1 MCIFVNMT
9 AVNLDAYQVLNEP
22 GQPMPMTQTSFDALV
37 LRFRKQFLAA
47 TNYSASLAAHRRPA
61 EYREEQ
67 RREVADYL
75 QVIQRR
81 PEMQDIDVAKKSSGH
96 VPTAVKTIW
105 IANKELR
112 SCFAALEIYC
122 TQRDVPVHRIGVHL
136 AEYKA
141 YDRLFRLL
149 GRAPQ
154 VNPAS
159 LVMLSA
165 KKPGLVSH
173 KSLIGFSSRYYEP
186 FQVLRNM
193 LDADGYLETHYNE
206 DKQSSSFRYLYGS
219 YQNNLEPVSL
229 SRQIT
234 TRAIAYLRDNLFR
247 PDEIKLL
254 IQELLPV
261 AQLFGERAI
270 NAMEGWADRAL
281 KYEHHTH
288 AAALQESV
296 SALKKARQFI
306 YQDLQEYYSSLYT
319 ESTPK
324 LLMKSK
330 SQIQEL
336 VLDLFRYSN
345 SKTGHI
351 VMMRTVNL
359 DVYQKL
365 NPKEQENFSDSVN
378 DLIKKEYLTYEAS
391 SPECLRLTE
400 KGYDRIYDDDFK
412 EEENQP
418 VIKKKKLPTTDFADD
433 LYHDVLTTL
442 AAYGK
447 DLETKPRVYSRQDEE
462 GLRDHFLTMLAS
474 RYERT
479 TVTGETFNKNGK
491 TDILLKDDQG
501 NNLFIA
507 ECKWWKGPVIFHST
521 IDQLFDNYVT
531 WRDTKLALVFFVD
544 NKDFSNVLNQIV
556 DEAALH
562 PYFVKFVSKKNDSE
576 FRFIFRQKDDAN
588 HEVKLEILFFHFPVV
603 DNT

>member
-1 MCIFVNMT
+1 
-9 AVNLDAYQVLNEP
+9 
-22 GQPMPMTQTSFDALV
+22 MPSV
-37 LRFRKQFLAA
+37 
-47 TNYSASLAAHRRPA
+47 
-61 EYREEQ
+61 
-67 RREVADYL
+67 
-75 QVIQRR
+75 
-81 PEMQDIDVAKKSSGH
+81 KKTG
-96 VPTAVKTIW
+96 P
-105 IANKELR
+105 
-112 SCFAALEIYC
+112 
-122 TQRDVPVHRIGVHL
+122 
-136 AEYKA
+136 
-141 YDRLFRLL
+141 
-149 GRAPQ
+149 
-154 VNPAS
+154 
-159 LVMLSA
+159 
-165 KKPGLVSH
+165 VSH

-186 FQVLRNM
+186 FQVLRNI
-193 LDADGYLETHYNE
+193 LDADRYLKTHYNE
-206 DKQSSSFRYLYGS
+206 DKQSSSFRYLYDS

-234 TRAIAYLRDNLFR
+234 TRVIAYLRDNLFR

-254 IQELLPV
+254 IQELLSV

-281 KYEHHTH
+281 KYQHHAH
-288 AAALQESV
+288 AAALQETA

-306 YQDLQEYYSSLYT
+306 YQDLQEYYNSLYT

-324 LLMKSK
+324 VLMKSK

-336 VLDLFRYSN
+336 VLDLFRHTN

-351 VMMRTVNL
+351 VMMRTVNFTI
-359 DVYQKL
+359 YHKL
-365 NPKEQENFSDSVN
+365 NPKEQEIFSDSVN
-378 DLIKKEYLTYEAS
+378 ELIEQGYLTYEKS

-400 KGYDRIYDDDFK
+400 KGYDRIYDDDFQ
-412 EEENQP
+412 EEELRP
-418 VIKKKKLPTTDFADD
+418 VIQKKKLPTTDFADD
-433 LYHDVLTTL
+433 LYQDVLTTL

-447 DLETKPRVYSRQDEE
+447 DLETKPRVYSGQDEE

-479 TVTGETFNKNGK
+479 TATGETFNKNGK
-491 TDILLKDDQG
+491 TDILLKDDRG

-521 IDQLFDNYVT
+521 IGQLFDNYVT

-576 FRFIFRQKDDAN
+576 FRFIFRQKDDVN